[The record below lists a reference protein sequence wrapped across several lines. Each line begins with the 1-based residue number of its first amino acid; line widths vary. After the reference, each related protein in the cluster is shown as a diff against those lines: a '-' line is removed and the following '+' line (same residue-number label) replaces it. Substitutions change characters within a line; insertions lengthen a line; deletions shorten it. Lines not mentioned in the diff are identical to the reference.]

1 MADHNNNNIY
11 FFILIPNILLFIKI
25 YLVHIR
31 DNIEDA
37 GLREL
42 PVLICIKFCSLTS
55 IFPTFSGC

>member
-1 MADHNNNNIY
+1 MADHDNNNIY
-11 FFILIPNILLFIKI
+11 SFILIPNILLFIKI
-25 YLVHIR
+25 YLVHIH

-37 GLREL
+37 GLWEL